1 VAYALALVVSYG
13 LVYGLGSRFFLGHNP
28 EGLRE

>member
-13 LVYGLGSRFFLGHNP
+13 LVYGLGSRFFLGPDP